1 MKKGVQVNLV
11 ENIKEL
17 FRLLKKSRLAVAG
30 ILMVILFSILL
41 WRMFYLQII
50 SGEEYQNNYTLKI
63 VKERTLN
70 STRGN
75 IYDRNGKLLAYNELS
90 YSITIEDN
98 GTYSSTTEKNN
109 ALNAEIAQ
117 VITALEKN
125 KDAIINEF
133 KIDLQA
139 DGSYAFNVTGTAWKR
154 FLADVYGAIFYDDL
168 KYSQKLGYDTKNATA
183 DQVMAYLLDSYG
195 VSKDY
200 DAAMAHKIVIVRFAM
215 AQNAYQKY
223 IATTIAENVSE
234 ESVAYIKEHSDE
246 LQGVDAVSDTI
257 RKYND
262 SEYFASII
270 GYTGKISEKEYET
283 LSAADDSYTLNDV
296 IGKGGIEQY
305 MDSYLKGEKGYEKLY
320 VDYMGKAL
328 EVIDRKE
335 PTAGNDVYLS
345 IDSELQSA
353 VYHLLEQEIAGIVY
367 SNIDNPTSEIP
378 IPITDV
384 YFALIDNNVIDLES
398 FAQEDATENERE
410 AARIFASRETVV
422 KKRLSADLAN
432 ENAEQFQNLSEE
444 DQDYFTYIINQL
456 KGNGIL
462 IEERIDASDE
472 IYQSWKTGEVSPYVY
487 LNHAISKNW
496 IDITQ
501 FTIEEKYSDSA
512 EIYTALCQ
520 YILDEIATQKE
531 FSKIIYEYLVKEG
544 AISGRLLCLILFDQ
558 GVLPYNETEI
568 AGLQN
573 GTINA
578 VTFLKDKIKN
588 LAITPAQLALDPCS
602 GSCVVTDTKTGEIL
616 ALVSYPGYDSN
627 RLANIVDAEYFNSLQ
642 TDKSLPQYNYA
653 TQQGTAP
660 GSTFKMVLATAG
672 LAENYITLG
681 EKIKDLGQYENISN
695 KPKCW
700 IFSRGGTHGDVN
712 VAEAI
717 RDSCNYYFYEVGY
730 RLSTNNYQTNYNDA
744 LGISKIQK
752 YAAMFGFDEKTGIE
766 IEEAEPRIADEF
778 PVMAAIGQS
787 NNRYTTVQL
796 SRYITAVANKGT
808 VYRYTLLDHVADSG
822 GNTIA
827 SFAPEVRNTIDVL
840 DTGEWDAIHSG
851 MRMVVENTSEFNG
864 FPVAAAGKTGTA
876 QQNLTR
882 ANHALFV
889 GYAPYEN
896 PEIAIATRIAYG
908 YTSHNAA
915 ELSKNVLAY
924 YFKAE
929 DAEELLSGQAEE
941 VNSTSSSQFSD

>member
-1 MKKGVQVNLV
+1 MQVNLV

-30 ILMVILFSILL
+30 ILMVILFAILL

-98 GTYSSTTEKNN
+98 GTYSSTTEKND

-125 KDAIINEF
+125 GDAIINEF

-154 FLADVYGAIFYDDL
+154 FLADVYGAISYDDL

-183 DQVMAYLLDSYG
+183 DQVMSYLLDSYG

-345 IDSELQSA
+345 IDSDLQSA

-398 FAQEDATENERE
+398 FAKEDATENERE

-422 KKRLSADLAN
+422 KNRLSTNLAN

-627 RLANIVDAEYFNSLQ
+627 RLANTVDAEYFNSLQ

>member
-1 MKKGVQVNLV
+1 MQVNLV

-154 FLADVYGAIFYDDL
+154 FLADVYGVISYDDL

-345 IDSELQSA
+345 IDSELQSV

-384 YFALIDNNVIDLES
+384 YFALINNNVIDLES
-398 FAQEDATENERE
+398 FAQEDSTENERE

-432 ENAEQFQNLSEE
+432 ENAEQFQSLSEE

-627 RLANIVDAEYFNSLQ
+627 RLANTVDAEYFNSLQ

-876 QQNLTR
+876 QQNPTR

>member
-1 MKKGVQVNLV
+1 MQVNLV

-154 FLADVYGAIFYDDL
+154 FLADVYGAISYDDL

-627 RLANIVDAEYFNSLQ
+627 RLANTVDAEYFNSLQ

>member
-1 MKKGVQVNLV
+1 
-11 ENIKEL
+11 
-17 FRLLKKSRLAVAG
+17 
-30 ILMVILFSILL
+30 
-41 WRMFYLQII
+41 MFYLQII

-154 FLADVYGAIFYDDL
+154 FLADVYGAISYDDL

-627 RLANIVDAEYFNSLQ
+627 RLANTVDAEYFNSLQ

-896 PEIAIATRIAYG
+896 AEIAIATRIAYG

>member
-30 ILMVILFSILL
+30 ILMVILFAILL

-50 SGEEYQNNYTLKI
+50 NGEEYQNNYTLKI

-98 GTYSSTTEKNN
+98 GTYSSTTEKND

-125 KDAIINEF
+125 GDAIINEF
-133 KIDLQA
+133 KVDLQA

-154 FLADVYGAIFYDDL
+154 FLADVYGAISYDDL

-183 DQVMAYLLDSYG
+183 DQVMSYLLDSYG

-345 IDSELQSA
+345 IDSDLQSA

-398 FAQEDATENERE
+398 FAKEDATENERE

-422 KKRLSADLAN
+422 KNRLSTNLAN

-627 RLANIVDAEYFNSLQ
+627 RLANTVDAEYFNSLQ

>member
-154 FLADVYGAIFYDDL
+154 FLADVYGAISYDDL

-531 FSKIIYEYLVKEG
+531 FSKIIYEYLVKEA

-568 AGLQN
+568 SGLQN

-627 RLANIVDAEYFNSLQ
+627 RLANTVDAEYFNSLQ

>member
-1 MKKGVQVNLV
+1 MQVNLV

-30 ILMVILFSILL
+30 ILMVILFAILL

-98 GTYSSTTEKNN
+98 GTYSSTTEKND

-133 KIDLQA
+133 KVDLQA

-154 FLADVYGAIFYDDL
+154 FLADVYGAISYDDL

-183 DQVMAYLLDSYG
+183 DQVMSYLLDSYG

-283 LSAADDSYTLNDV
+283 LSAADESYTLNDV

-345 IDSELQSA
+345 IDSDLQSA

-398 FAQEDATENERE
+398 FAKEDATENERE

-422 KKRLSADLAN
+422 KNRLSTNLAN
-432 ENAEQFQNLSEE
+432 ENAEHFQNLSEE

-472 IYQSWKTGEVSPYVY
+472 IYQSWKTGEVSSYVY

-627 RLANIVDAEYFNSLQ
+627 RLANTVDAEYFNSLQ

>member
-1 MKKGVQVNLV
+1 MV
-11 ENIKEL
+11 ENIKGF

-90 YSITIEDN
+90 YSITLEDN
-98 GTYSSTTEKNN
+98 GTYSSTTERND

-125 KDAIINEF
+125 GDAIINDF

-154 FLADVYGAIFYDDL
+154 FLADVYGAISYDDL

-320 VDYMGKAL
+320 VDYMGKVL

-345 IDSELQSA
+345 IDSDLQSA

-398 FAQEDATENERE
+398 FAKEDATANERE
-410 AARIFASRETVV
+410 TARIFASRETVV
-422 KKRLSADLAN
+422 KNRLSADLADQ
-432 ENAEQFQNLSEE
+432 NAEQFRNLSEE

-456 KGNGIL
+456 KGNKIL

-472 IYQSWKTGEVSPYVY
+472 IYQSWKTGEVSPYIY

-520 YILDEIATQKE
+520 YILEDIATQKE
-531 FSKIIYEYLVKEG
+531 FSKIIYKYLVKEG

-558 GVLPYNETEI
+558 GVLPYNEAEI

-627 RLANIVDAEYFNSLQ
+627 RLANTVDAEYFNSLQ

-660 GSTFKMVLATAG
+660 GSTYKMVLATAG

-766 IEEAEPRIADEF
+766 IEEAEPRMADEF

-808 VYRYTLLDHVADSG
+808 VYRYTLLDHVADSE

-840 DTGEWDAIHSG
+840 NNEEWDAIHSG
-851 MRMVVENTSEFNG
+851 MRMVVENTSKFNG
-864 FPVAAAGKTGTA
+864 FPIAAAGKTGTA

-908 YTSHNAA
+908 YTSQNAA
-915 ELSKNVLAY
+915 ELSRNVLAY

>member
-154 FLADVYGAIFYDDL
+154 FLADVYGAISYDDL

-627 RLANIVDAEYFNSLQ
+627 RLANTVDAEYFNSLQ

-915 ELSKNVLAY
+915 EISKNVLAY

>member
-154 FLADVYGAIFYDDL
+154 FLADVYGAISYDDL

-398 FAQEDATENERE
+398 FAKEDATENERE

-432 ENAEQFQNLSEE
+432 ENAERFQNLSEE

-627 RLANIVDAEYFNSLQ
+627 RLANTVDAEYFNSLQ

-876 QQNLTR
+876 QQNPIR

>member
-1 MKKGVQVNLV
+1 MQVNLV

-154 FLADVYGAIFYDDL
+154 FLADVYGAISYDDL

-432 ENAEQFQNLSEE
+432 ENAEQFQSLSEE

-627 RLANIVDAEYFNSLQ
+627 RLANTVDAEYFNSLQ

>member
-1 MKKGVQVNLV
+1 MQVNLV
-11 ENIKEL
+11 ENIKGF

-90 YSITIEDN
+90 YSITLEDN
-98 GTYSSTTEKNN
+98 GTYSSTTERND

-125 KDAIINEF
+125 GDAIINDF

-139 DGSYAFNVTGTAWKR
+139 DGSYVFNVTGTAWKR
-154 FLADVYGAIFYDDL
+154 FLADVYGAISYDDL

-320 VDYMGKAL
+320 VDYMGKVL

-345 IDSELQSA
+345 IDSDLQSA

-398 FAQEDATENERE
+398 FAKEDATANERE
-410 AARIFASRETVV
+410 TARIFASRETVV
-422 KKRLSADLAN
+422 KNRLSADLADQ
-432 ENAEQFQNLSEE
+432 NAEQFRNLSEE

-456 KGNGIL
+456 KGNKIL

-472 IYQSWKTGEVSPYVY
+472 IYQSWKTGEVSPYIY

-501 FTIEEKYSDSA
+501 FTIEEKYSDSD

-520 YILDEIATQKE
+520 YILEEIATQKE
-531 FSKIIYEYLVKEG
+531 FSKIIYKYLVKEG

-558 GVLPYNETEI
+558 GVLPYNEAEI

-627 RLANIVDAEYFNSLQ
+627 RLANTVDAEYFNSLQ

-660 GSTFKMVLATAG
+660 GSTYKMVLATAG

-766 IEEAEPRIADEF
+766 IEEAEPRMADEF

-808 VYRYTLLDHVADSG
+808 VYRYTLLDHVADSE

-840 DTGEWDAIHSG
+840 NNEEWDAIHSG
-851 MRMVVENTSEFNG
+851 MRMVVENTSKFNG
-864 FPVAAAGKTGTA
+864 FPIAAAGKTGTA

-908 YTSHNAA
+908 YTSQNAA
-915 ELSKNVLAY
+915 ELSRNVLAY

>member
-1 MKKGVQVNLV
+1 MV
-11 ENIKEL
+11 ENIKGF

-90 YSITIEDN
+90 YSITLEDN
-98 GTYSSTTEKNN
+98 GTYSSTTERND

-125 KDAIINEF
+125 GDAIINDF

-154 FLADVYGAIFYDDL
+154 FLADVYGAISYDDL

-283 LSAADDSYTLNDV
+283 LSVADDSYTLNDV

-305 MDSYLKGEKGYEKLY
+305 MDRYLKGEKGYEKLY
-320 VDYMGKAL
+320 VDYMGKVL

-345 IDSELQSA
+345 IDSDLQSA

-398 FAQEDATENERE
+398 FSKEDATANERE
-410 AARIFASRETVV
+410 TARIFASRETVV
-422 KKRLSADLAN
+422 KNRLSADLADQ
-432 ENAEQFQNLSEE
+432 NAEQFRNLSEE

-456 KGNGIL
+456 KGNKIL

-472 IYQSWKTGEVSPYVY
+472 IYQSWKTGEVSPYIY

-531 FSKIIYEYLVKEG
+531 FSKIIYKYLVKEG
-544 AISGRLLCLILFDQ
+544 AIFGRLLCLILFDQ

-627 RLANIVDAEYFNSLQ
+627 RLANTVDAEYFNSLQ
-642 TDKSLPQYNYA
+642 TDKALPQYNYA

-660 GSTFKMVLATAG
+660 GSTYKMVLATAG

-766 IEEAEPRIADEF
+766 IEEAEPRMADEF

>member
-1 MKKGVQVNLV
+1 MV

-30 ILMVILFSILL
+30 ILMVILFAILL

-50 SGEEYQNNYTLKI
+50 NGEEYQNNYTLKI

-98 GTYSSTTEKNN
+98 GTYSSTTEKND

-125 KDAIINEF
+125 GDAIINEF
-133 KIDLQA
+133 KVDLQA

-154 FLADVYGAIFYDDL
+154 FLADVYGAISYDDL

-183 DQVMAYLLDSYG
+183 DQVMSYLLDSYG

-345 IDSELQSA
+345 IDSDLQSA

-398 FAQEDATENERE
+398 FAKEDATENERE

-422 KKRLSADLAN
+422 KNRLSTNLAN

-627 RLANIVDAEYFNSLQ
+627 RLANTVDAEYFNSLQ

>member
-1 MKKGVQVNLV
+1 MQVNLV

-30 ILMVILFSILL
+30 ILMVVLFSILL

-154 FLADVYGAIFYDDL
+154 FLADVYGAISYDDL

-568 AGLQN
+568 SGLQN

-627 RLANIVDAEYFNSLQ
+627 RLANTVDAEYFNSLQ

-808 VYRYTLLDHVADSG
+808 VYRYTLLDHVADSS

>member
-30 ILMVILFSILL
+30 ILMVILFAILL

-98 GTYSSTTEKNN
+98 GTYSSTTEKND

-125 KDAIINEF
+125 GDAIINEF

-154 FLADVYGAIFYDDL
+154 FLADVYGAISYDDL

-183 DQVMAYLLDSYG
+183 DQVMSYLLDSYG

-345 IDSELQSA
+345 IDSDLQSA

-398 FAQEDATENERE
+398 FAKEDATENERE

-422 KKRLSADLAN
+422 KNRLSTNLAN

-627 RLANIVDAEYFNSLQ
+627 RLANTVDAEYFNSLQ

>member
-1 MKKGVQVNLV
+1 MQVNLV

-154 FLADVYGAIFYDDL
+154 FLADVYGAISYDDL

-432 ENAEQFQNLSEE
+432 ENAEQFQSLSEE

-568 AGLQN
+568 SGLQN

-627 RLANIVDAEYFNSLQ
+627 RLANTVDAEYFNSLQ

-808 VYRYTLLDHVADSG
+808 VYRYTLLDHVADSD

>member
-154 FLADVYGAIFYDDL
+154 FLADVYGAISYDDL

-627 RLANIVDAEYFNSLQ
+627 RLANTVDAEYFNSLQ

-808 VYRYTLLDHVADSG
+808 VYRYTLLDHVADSD

>member
-1 MKKGVQVNLV
+1 MQVNLV
-11 ENIKEL
+11 ENIKGF
-17 FRLLKKSRLAVAG
+17 FRLLKKSRPAVAG

-90 YSITIEDN
+90 YSITLEDN
-98 GTYSSTTEKNN
+98 GTYSSTTERND

-125 KDAIINEF
+125 GDAIINDF

-154 FLADVYGAIFYDDL
+154 FLADVYGAISYDDL

-283 LSAADDSYTLNDV
+283 LSAADDRYTLNDF
-296 IGKGGIEQY
+296 IGNGGIEQY

-320 VDYMGKAL
+320 VDYMGKVL

-345 IDSELQSA
+345 IDSDLQSA

-367 SNIDNPTSEIP
+367 SNIDNPTSEIQ

-398 FAQEDATENERE
+398 FAKEDATANERE
-410 AARIFASRETVV
+410 TARIFASRETVV
-422 KKRLSADLAN
+422 KNRLSADLADQ
-432 ENAEQFQNLSEE
+432 NAEQFRNLSEE

-456 KGNGIL
+456 KGNKIL

-472 IYQSWKTGEVSPYVY
+472 IYQSWKTGEVSPYIY

-520 YILDEIATQKE
+520 YILEDIATQKE
-531 FSKIIYEYLVKEG
+531 FSKIIYKYLVKEG

-558 GVLPYNETEI
+558 GVLPYNEAEI

-627 RLANIVDAEYFNSLQ
+627 RLANTVDAEYFNSLQ

-660 GSTFKMVLATAG
+660 GSTYKMVLATAG

-766 IEEAEPRIADEF
+766 IEEAEPRMADEF

-808 VYRYTLLDHVADSG
+808 VYRYTLLDHVADSE

-840 DTGEWDAIHSG
+840 NNEEWDAIHSG

-915 ELSKNVLAY
+915 ELSRNVLAY

>member
-1 MKKGVQVNLV
+1 MV

-154 FLADVYGAIFYDDL
+154 FLADVYGAISYEDL

-398 FAQEDATENERE
+398 FVQEDATENERE

-627 RLANIVDAEYFNSLQ
+627 RLANTVDAEYFNSLQ

-752 YAAMFGFDEKTGIE
+752 YAALFGFDEKTGIE

>member
-1 MKKGVQVNLV
+1 MQVNLV

-154 FLADVYGAIFYDDL
+154 FLADVYGAISYEDL

-398 FAQEDATENERE
+398 FVQEDATENERE

-627 RLANIVDAEYFNSLQ
+627 RLANTVDAEYFNSLQ

-752 YAAMFGFDEKTGIE
+752 YAALFGFDEKTGIE

>member
-1 MKKGVQVNLV
+1 MV
-11 ENIKEL
+11 ENIKGF

-90 YSITIEDN
+90 YSITLEDN
-98 GTYSSTTEKNN
+98 GTYSSTTERND

-125 KDAIINEF
+125 GDAIINDF

-154 FLADVYGAIFYDDL
+154 FLADVYGAISYDDL

-320 VDYMGKAL
+320 VDYMGKVL

-345 IDSELQSA
+345 IDSDLQSA

-398 FAQEDATENERE
+398 FAKEDATANERE
-410 AARIFASRETVV
+410 TARIFASRETVV
-422 KKRLSADLAN
+422 KNRLSADLADQ
-432 ENAEQFQNLSEE
+432 NAEQFRNLSEE

-456 KGNGIL
+456 KGNKIL

-472 IYQSWKTGEVSPYVY
+472 IYQSWKTGEVSPYIY

-501 FTIEEKYSDSA
+501 FTIEEKYSDSD

-520 YILDEIATQKE
+520 YILEEIATQKE
-531 FSKIIYEYLVKEG
+531 FSKIIYKYLVKEG

-558 GVLPYNETEI
+558 GVLPYNEAEI

-627 RLANIVDAEYFNSLQ
+627 RLANTVDAEYFNSLQ

-660 GSTFKMVLATAG
+660 GSTYKMVLATAG

-766 IEEAEPRIADEF
+766 IEEAEPRMADEF

-808 VYRYTLLDHVADSG
+808 VYRYTLLDHVADSE

-827 SFAPEVRNTIDVL
+827 SFAPKVRNTIDVL
-840 DTGEWDAIHSG
+840 NNEEWDAIHSG
-851 MRMVVENTSEFNG
+851 MRMVVENTSKFNG
-864 FPVAAAGKTGTA
+864 FPIAAAGKTGTA

-908 YTSHNAA
+908 YTSQNAA
-915 ELSKNVLAY
+915 ELSRNVLAY

>member
-1 MKKGVQVNLV
+1 MV
-11 ENIKEL
+11 ENIKGF

-98 GTYSSTTEKNN
+98 GTYSSATERND

-154 FLADVYGAIFYDDL
+154 FLADVYGAISYDDL

-183 DQVMAYLLDSYG
+183 DQVMSYLLDSYG

-283 LSAADDSYTLNDV
+283 LSAADESYTLNDV

-345 IDSELQSA
+345 IDSDLQSA

-398 FAQEDATENERE
+398 FAKEDATENERE
-410 AARIFASRETVV
+410 AARIFSSRETVV
-422 KKRLSADLAN
+422 KNRLSTNLSN
-432 ENAEQFQNLSEE
+432 ENAEHFQNLSEE

-520 YILDEIATQKE
+520 YILDELATQKE
-531 FSKIIYEYLVKEG
+531 FSKIIYKYLVKEG
-544 AISGRLLCLILFDQ
+544 VISGRLLCLILFDQ
-558 GVLPYNETEI
+558 GVLPYNEAEI

-573 GTINA
+573 DTINA

-627 RLANIVDAEYFNSLQ
+627 RLANTVDAEYFNSLQ

-660 GSTFKMVLATAG
+660 GSTYKMVLATAG

-766 IEEAEPRIADEF
+766 IEEAEPRMADEF

-808 VYRYTLLDHVADSG
+808 VYRYTLLDHVADSE

-840 DTGEWDAIHSG
+840 DTAEWDAIHSG

-896 PEIAIATRIAYG
+896 PEIAIAARIAYG

-915 ELSKNVLAY
+915 ELSRNVLAY

-941 VNSTSSSQFSD
+941 VNSTYSSQFSD

>member
-1 MKKGVQVNLV
+1 MQVNLV

-154 FLADVYGAIFYDDL
+154 FLADVYGAISYEDL

-627 RLANIVDAEYFNSLQ
+627 RLANTVDAEYFNSLQ

-752 YAAMFGFDEKTGIE
+752 YAGMFGFDEKTGIE

>member
-154 FLADVYGAIFYDDL
+154 FLADVYGAISYDDL

-367 SNIDNPTSEIP
+367 SNIDNQTSEIP

-410 AARIFASRETVV
+410 TARIFASRETVV

-627 RLANIVDAEYFNSLQ
+627 RLANTVDAEYFNSLQ

>member
-1 MKKGVQVNLV
+1 MQVNLV

-154 FLADVYGAIFYDDL
+154 FLADVYGAISYDDL

-305 MDSYLKGEKGYEKLY
+305 MDSYLKGQKGYEKLY

-422 KKRLSADLAN
+422 KNRLSADLAN

-568 AGLQN
+568 SGLQN

-627 RLANIVDAEYFNSLQ
+627 RLANTVDAEYFNSLQ